1 MTKRKQQ
8 NQGVKIRGFNSLS
21 FLYVKFVSV
30 CVFVFHFI
38 NLLLTFLMYQRE
50 YFERQMDKQ
59 VIRTNPL
66 GKDRHYNR
74 YWWFRRDGRIFV
86 ESSDS
91 KQWGY
96 YSSKEEVITAE

>member
-1 MTKRKQQ
+1 M
-8 NQGVKIRGFNSLS
+8 
-21 FLYVKFVSV
+21 KFVSV

-50 YFERQMDKQ
+50 YFEREMDKR